1 MRKNEGKGSLKNM
14 QTTRSN
20 IPKNILDNS
29 QLNSNIAFDLE
40 FISYINELSSSIKK
54 FYKSSSQNFNQI
66 KAIINHSDSSNK
78 EKEIKDNQNNNN
90 LIFSF
95 HELENFFSDFYTKA
109 KNIFKNMKNYHNQF
123 TQNSLNTTSRKNEN
137 LKKNERICSL
147 DTNKKN
153 PNIKIPTTPPKKN
166 IIKKIPKAMVI
177 TEENININN
186 KYNNNTVTNL
196 SVSNYNKINF
206 SVGASPS
213 IPNLFQFEERILFLE
228 KECEKYK
235 KNLFDFSN
243 EVNKFLI
250 NLNQFQNKYIINIPE
265 NLRNKFE
272 NEKNELNNIC
282 LNYISNIQNEM
293 SNSI

>member
-137 LKKNERICSL
+137 LKKNERIYWMH
-147 DTNKKN
+147 
-153 PNIKIPTTPPKKN
+153 TT
-166 IIKKIPKAMVI
+166 
-177 TEENININN
+177 TSCRCR
-186 KYNNNTVTNL
+186 T
-196 SVSNYNKINF
+196 SF
-206 SVGASPS
+206 
-213 IPNLFQFEERILFLE
+213 
-228 KECEKYK
+228 
-235 KNLFDFSN
+235 
-243 EVNKFLI
+243 
-250 NLNQFQNKYIINIPE
+250 
-265 NLRNKFE
+265 
-272 NEKNELNNIC
+272 
-282 LNYISNIQNEM
+282 
-293 SNSI
+293 

>member
-137 LKKNERICSL
+137 LKKNERIGSL

-186 KYNNNTVTNL
+186 KYNNNTHKENNKTFSNKREVKKNKISTPNKTSYENYINNTVYDKSNNYKFRKIENNINNNTVTNL

-228 KECEKYK
+228 K
-235 KNLFDFSN
+235 
-243 EVNKFLI
+243 
-250 NLNQFQNKYIINIPE
+250 
-265 NLRNKFE
+265 
-272 NEKNELNNIC
+272 
-282 LNYISNIQNEM
+282 
-293 SNSI
+293 